1 MQTLAKWISVRP
13 LCFPF
18 KDLSSPL
25 LTVPMPVLIQVN
37 GWQLFLKGNP
47 SKAPALQWRILGYNS
62 LPNCRNT
69 INYLCAE
76 IHSLLKYYPLIC

>member
-37 GWQLFLKGNP
+37 GWQSYFSKLILQRHLHYNRGFWDTTVFQTVETLLTTCVQRYILF
-47 SKAPALQWRILGYNS
+47 
-62 LPNCRNT
+62 
-69 INYLCAE
+69 
-76 IHSLLKYYPLIC
+76 